1 MVNKREHVFAAS
13 ASVLFLASI
22 VLQLISFLTSHM
34 IVNRRARP
42 TPLHDGLFY
51 RCGAIDFFLYTI
63 NERGSF
69 LTHSLDGSI
78 KAYSAC
84 FFLNSNM
91 FQRDER
97 KFIFFQASY
106 HATVGKNFYICE

>member
-1 MVNKREHVFAAS
+1 MPTKREHFFTAS

-22 VLQLISFLTSHM
+22 VLQLTSFLTSHM

-69 LTHSLDGSI
+69 LTHSSDGSI

-91 FQRDER
+91 FERDER
-97 KFIFFQASY
+97 KYYYYYLNKIITPRF
-106 HATVGKNFYICE
+106 